1 MLGAPP
7 PQRKDSVYTHPI
19 LQSRGGGGGSSV
31 GTASPYIAKIL
42 PKFLIY
48 CSVVFVQKIFKL
60 VLAILLSI
68 KKTKAACL
76 FVFFRHFL
84 L

>member
-1 MLGAPP
+1 M
-7 PQRKDSVYTHPI
+7 
-19 LQSRGGGGGSSV
+19 

-76 FVFFRHFL
+76 FVFFRHFML
-84 L
+84 CKLSFIKHMFYYFRKYFLFYFKS